1 MNKAR
6 ELWVDIITRRVSM
19 IYLISSS
26 VLILILVLW
35 IATLEK
41 EVSELRINK
50 ADKKQ
55 VESIIKRLDVLT
67 GDVEI
72 KTREK

>member
-6 ELWVDIITRRVSM
+6 ELWVDIITRRASM